1 MSKNLKMSWEN
12 SGHPGTP
19 WDVIPINDIGL
30 LAFHFYSQIFYTCM
44 KRHWKDGSGKLRV
57 MEEGGGSQRDVRLT
71 TYDNKHE
78 AFILLKLFL
87 L

>member
-1 MSKNLKMSWEN
+1 
-12 SGHPGTP
+12 
-19 WDVIPINDIGL
+19 
-30 LAFHFYSQIFYTCM
+30 M
-44 KRHWKDGSGKLRV
+44 KRHWKDGSGKLRI

-71 TYDNKHE
+71 THENIHE